1 MPQLAPFCRRRIVRG
16 KPLLLALAASPLL
29 LLLCLAASS
38 PEAARASAEIDV
50 DLHVDLPAGRR
61 GGSSRTINMQ
71 SLRGDDTELE
81 SKPVLIDSFS
91 VASMSTTYTAANLPL
106 RVGSSDGGGSNGR
119 RLQQEPFKGRN
130 HHHQQQQQQLVAATF
145 ETGFRVPVI
154 SIALTHL
161 PKAGPNNRKYFM
173 YWRAVGGKSTQSAAT
188 VDIDTKKADMITT
201 QLDQFCNG
209 PIVLADGNPA
219 LFGGYDEPKN
229 KVQAD
234 GRKWISVYDDSQ
246 KKLLSPTTMLYGRWY
261 PTPCMA
267 PGNKVL
273 IVGGTS
279 KMDSGPPLP
288 VAELWDPAK
297 PTSKPAQVPLPPTFK
312 KMAGNNW
319 YPFVVMLPRGEIL
332 WWGDRGGSITD
343 ANWNEIYKFPV
354 LPNNTFPYR
363 TMYPYTSSIVL
374 SALKPDP
381 KTGEYNTFSVII
393 FGGAPDGS
401 KGAPASP
408 ASARLDMSYCGNN
421 ICDKGWVI
429 EDMAGQRRVMPTTTV
444 LPNGKILVHAG
455 AQAGTAGWKSHSNY
469 KGILPAYR
477 DLMYNPYAP
486 LGKRFSLSATLGIIR
501 MYHSTSCLDLSGKV
515 ISAGCETCG
524 MTGADAGDLPATVS
538 RSPDGDV
545 DFRISFAV
553 PTEIG
558 PGAPRPVIMSN
569 PQIIKRG
576 SVFTI
581 LYTGTVTGA
590 TLAAPC
596 ANTHSINM
604 NQRVLFLNLVSV
616 SSSGVAQVQA
626 PPLSQPA
633 AAHAGYY
640 QLFLL
645 GTQTATGQ
653 TYSQGVWVKL
663 VD

>member
-1 MPQLAPFCRRRIVRG
+1 MPQLAPFCRRRVMG
-16 KPLLLALAASPLL
+16 VTSLLLALAVSPILF
-29 LLLCLAASS
+29 LLCLATSGS
-38 PEAARASAEIDV
+38 PEDARASAQI
-50 DLHVDLPAGRR
+50 DLHADVPAGRR
-61 GGSSRTINMQ
+61 GGSSRTIYMQ
-71 SLRGDDTELE
+71 NLHADDTELK
-81 SKPVLIDSFS
+81 SKSALIDSI
-91 VASMSTTYTAANLPL
+91 SMSTTYTAASLPL
-106 RVGSSDGGGSNGR
+106 PGSSSDNGGSKGR
-119 RLQQEPFKGRN
+119 RLQRSSKGQN
-130 HHHQQQQQQLVAATF
+130 PQQQQQLVAATF
-145 ETGFRVPVI
+145 EMGFRAPVI
-154 SIALTHL
+154 SVALMHL
-161 PKAGPNNRKYFM
+161 PKAGPKNRKYFM
-173 YWRAVGGKSTQSAAT
+173 YWRAMNGQSTQSAAT
-188 VDIDTKKADMITT
+188 VDLDTKTADMITT

-229 KVQAD
+229 KLQAD

-246 KKLLSPTTMLYGRWY
+246 KKLVSSTMMTYGRWY

-273 IVGGTS
+273 IVGGTTN
-279 KMDSGPPLP
+279 MDRGPPIP
-288 VAELWDPAK
+288 IAELWDPAK
-297 PTSKPAQVPLPPTFK
+297 PTNTPAQVPLPPTFK

-319 YPFVVMLPRGEIL
+319 YPFIVMLPRGEIL
-332 WWGDRGGSITD
+332 WWGDRGGSITNS
-343 ANWNEIYKFPV
+343 NWKEIYKFPD

-363 TMYPYTSSIVL
+363 TIYPYTSSIVL
-374 SALKPDP
+374 SAIKPNP

-393 FGGAPDGS
+393 FGGAPDGP

-408 ASARLDMSYCGNN
+408 VSARLDMFYCGTN

-455 AQAGTAGWKSHSNY
+455 GQAGTAGWKSGKYNY

-486 LGKRFSLSATLGIIR
+486 LGTRYSLSAPLGIIR
-501 MYHSTSCLDLSGKV
+501 MYHAASCLDLSGKV

-538 RSPDGDV
+538 RSPDGDL
-545 DFRISFAV
+545 DFRTSFAV

-558 PGAPRPVIMSN
+558 PGAPRPAIMSN
-569 PQIIKRG
+569 PQIIIRG

-616 SSSGVAQVQA
+616 SSGVAQIRA
-626 PPLSQPA
+626 PPLSQPT

-653 TYSQGVWVKL
+653 TYSEGVWVQL